1 MTTQPTELPPSK
13 AFAVLASQ
21 YSYDQLADIYNQ
33 ARVDYIV
40 PMPMNGKRMA
50 EYVRDY
56 DIDLNASAV
65 ALNSENQEL
74 GVCMLGIRADRA
86 WITRLGVIP
95 ERRGRHIG
103 QFLTE
108 LMLENAKALGA
119 RRVQLEVIKGNE
131 PATRLFYKLGFEP
144 VRDLMVVRRPPG
156 APSEQL
162 NIASAEI
169 EPLDSAQIAALL
181 HEYEQ
186 TQHAA
191 WTEEAISLRNSGNLR
206 GFYAALPNAERGWL
220 IFQRLPFQLTHFVF
234 GGALSEP
241 VVQALLYH
249 LHKTH
254 SAQDT
259 KVENLP
265 TDHPA
270 WRVMQRFGYL
280 EVFERIEMYRY
291 L

>member
-1 MTTQPTELPPSK
+1 MTIQPTELSSSK
-13 AFAVLASQ
+13 AVAVLASQ
-21 YSYDQLADIYNQ
+21 YSFDQLADIYNQ

-56 DIDLNASAV
+56 DVDLNASAV
-65 ALNSENQEL
+65 AVNSENLEL
-74 GVCMLGIRADRA
+74 GVCMLGVRADRA

-95 ERRGRHIG
+95 ERRGKHVG

-108 LMLENAKALGA
+108 LMLENARAIGA
-119 RRVQLEVIKGNE
+119 RRVQLEVIRGNE

-144 VRDLMVVRRPPG
+144 IRDLMVVRRPPLELDE
-156 APSEQL
+156 AL
-162 NIASAEI
+162 NVPKAEV
-169 EPLDSAQIAALL
+169 EVLDSAQIAALL
-181 HEYEQ
+181 RQYEQ
-186 TQHAA
+186 TQAAA
-191 WTEEAISLRNSGNLR
+191 WTEEAASLRNSGNLR
-206 GFYAALPNAERGWL
+206 GLRATLPHGESGWL
-220 IFQRLPFQLTHFVF
+220 IFQRLPFQLTHLIF
-234 GGALSEP
+234 GGAMSAP
-241 VVQALLYH
+241 VLQALLYT

-270 WRVMQRFGYL
+270 WQVMQHFGY
-280 EVFERIEMYRY
+280 FEAFQRIEMYLY